1 MVTVL
6 SLTEIYCSR
15 NNILYQMGTASLL
28 LGSYYAYEDTQ
39 NRSHLPDAVD
49 TSPSVHEKVR
59 SIA

>member
-1 MVTVL
+1 
-6 SLTEIYCSR
+6 
-15 NNILYQMGTASLL
+15 MGTASLL